1 VSKNF
6 AKCNLTHDGH
16 MTREEYANCH
26 E

>member
-16 MTREEYANCH
+16 MTREDYANCH

>member
-16 MTREEYANCH
+16 MTRQEYANCH